1 LDRLSELPLS
11 LRSRVPIYAAV
22 TIVFTDR
29 LSHQDRLE
37 PTCTLSLT
45 AEERTRSRLHGKSD
59 QGTPL
64 YLQLPRG
71 LVLQE
76 GDWLKASTGEV
87 IQVLAK
93 EEAVLTV
100 TAMFPLALLQA
111 AYHLGNRHVP
121 MEITAT
127 YLRIAPDPVLRHLL
141 EHRGLTVQDEMAPFQ
156 PETGAYT
163 STHAHAHSHSHESHS
178 HEPHSHG
185 PHSHEPHSH
194 EPHSHEPHSH
204 EPHPVH

>member
-1 LDRLSELPLS
+1 MDRFSGLPLS

-59 QGTPL
+59 QGTPI

-76 GDWLKASTGEV
+76 GDWLKAATGEV

-141 EHRGLTVQDEMAPFQ
+141 EHRGLTVENEMAPFQ

-163 STHAHAHSHSHESHS
+163 STHGHSHS
-178 HEPHSHG
+178 HEPHSH
-185 PHSHEPHSH
+185 EAHSH

>member
-1 LDRLSELPLS
+1 
-11 LRSRVPIYAAV
+11 V

-59 QGTPL
+59 QGTPI

-76 GDWLKASTGEV
+76 GDWLKAATGEV
-87 IQVLAK
+87 LQVLAK
-93 EEAVLTV
+93 EEPVLTV
-100 TAMFPLALLQA
+100 TSLFPLALLQA

-141 EHRGLTVQDEMAPFQ
+141 EHRGLTIYDEMAPFQ
-156 PETGAYT
+156 PETGAYV
-163 STHAHAHSHSHESHS
+163 SAHAHGSHSHTHSHR
-178 HEPHSHG
+178 HEPHTS
-185 PHSHEPHSH
+185 
-194 EPHSHEPHSH
+194 HSH
-204 EPHPVH
+204 EPHPVI

>member
-1 LDRLSELPLS
+1 
-11 LRSRVPIYAAV
+11 V

-37 PTCTLSLT
+37 PIWTLSLT

-59 QGTPL
+59 QGAPI

-71 LVLQE
+71 IVLQE
-76 GDWLKASTGEV
+76 GDWLKAATGEV
-87 IQVLAK
+87 LQVLAK
-93 EEAVLTV
+93 EEPVLTV
-100 TAMFPLALLQA
+100 TSQFSLALLQA

-141 EHRGLTVQDEMAPFQ
+141 EHRGLTIYDEMAPFQ
-156 PETGAYT
+156 PETGAYV
-163 STHAHAHSHSHESHS
+163 SAHAHSHESHSHESHS
-178 HEPHSHG
+178 HESHSHA
-185 PHSHEPHSH
+185 PQ
-194 EPHSHEPHSH
+194 
-204 EPHPVH
+204 PVV